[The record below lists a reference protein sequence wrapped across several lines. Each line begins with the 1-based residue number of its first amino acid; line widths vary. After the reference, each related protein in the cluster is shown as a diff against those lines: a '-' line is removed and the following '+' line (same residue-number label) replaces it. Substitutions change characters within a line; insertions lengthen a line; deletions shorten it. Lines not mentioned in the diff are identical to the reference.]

1 LINCSLI
8 GFGKWG
14 RKIYDSIQFHKGIKI
29 KYICR
34 NNIQNISRSENKI
47 NLVSSYKEAINDQ
60 VDTVF
65 IATPSETHFEITKY
79 ALINKKNVFVEKP
92 ICFYNNEFQILKNLA
107 KNNST
112 ILHVNYI
119 HIYNENFSSM
129 VEIYKKNKNSKEIS
143 VKILLGNN
151 GPIRENT
158 SVLMDWGPH
167 VFSMINYI
175 LDNHNY
181 ELIKSKIIRKSNN
194 KMKYNIYLRFKYQNI
209 YIYTLFGNDYKNKN
223 TNVTI
228 SRGIDKF
235 VYSDT
240 SSNITMQNQSRI
252 NNFQNKSPLENSIGK
267 FIKACEE
274 KKSYENILLDII
286 TYQLEKIQ
294 SQLFE
299 QSF

>member
-1 LINCSLI
+1 MINCSLI
-8 GFGKWG
+8 GFGEWG

-34 NNIQNISRSENKI
+34 NNIQNISRSESKI
-47 NLVSSYKEAINDQ
+47 NLVNSYKEAINDQ

-65 IATPSETHFEITKY
+65 IATPSETHFEIAKY
-79 ALINKKNVFVEKP
+79 ALTNKKNVFVEKP

-129 VEIYKKNKNSKEIS
+129 VEIYKKNKNNKEIS

-151 GPIRENT
+151 GPIRKNT

-167 VFSMINYI
+167 IFSMINYI

-181 ELIKSKIIRKSNN
+181 ELIKSKNLFQLSSLLFVIATIIPLLPSGSFFIVFTAPMARAC
-194 KMKYNIYLRFKYQNI
+194 
-209 YIYTLFGNDYKNKN
+209 LF
-223 TNVTI
+223 I
-228 SRGIDKF
+228 SLMHF
-235 VYSDT
+235 MT
-240 SSNITMQNQSRI
+240 TC
-252 NNFQNKSPLENSIGK
+252 L
-267 FIKACEE
+267 
-274 KKSYENILLDII
+274 
-286 TYQLEKIQ
+286 
-294 SQLFE
+294 
-299 QSF
+299 